1 VGVVPAPTFFSP
13 VYSVTTLFT
22 SRKSLRAL
30 IGTIAIAG
38 GLWLMWSTYT
48 TPETRA
54 AAFIGAVYGVQK
66 LWAADIDGIAT
77 EDAARTASPA
87 SQVNV
92 GSTVDNTAP
101 APTPAPVEPTPPPKP
116 VAVAKPSGAEI
127 LAAALNKLSDKI
139 DRLPT
144 APPAVV
150 QAPPAAHETSA

>member
-13 VYSVTTLFT
+13 VYSLTTLFT

-77 EDAARTASPA
+77 EDAAKSTPPT

-92 GSTVDNTAP
+92 QSDVKNPAP
-101 APTPAPVEPTPPPKP
+101 ATPAPPVPEP
-116 VAVAKPSGAEI
+116 AKPKYTPEQIMIAYMKRMDEHFQ
-127 LAAALNKLSDKI
+127 AM
-139 DRLPT
+139 R
-144 APPAVV
+144 PPAVV
-150 QAPPAAHETSA
+150 QPPLAPHETST